1 MPAKILAFSGS
12 LRADSFNQRIVALAA
27 DMARARGAEATVL
40 SLRDYPMPIF
50 NQDDEDASGVPAEA
64 RAFREQLMNH
74 DGFVI
79 GCPEY
84 NSSITAAL
92 KNAIDWAT
100 RAKAEGEGPL
110 DCFAGKTVALT
121 AASPGGFGGLRGLD
135 HVREILNN
143 VGCHIV
149 PGMVAISAVHDAIDS
164 DGKLTNDHARG
175 SLESLVDTLVR
186 TTSATAR
193 K

>member
-79 GCPEY
+79 G
-84 NSSITAAL
+84 
-92 KNAIDWAT
+92 
-100 RAKAEGEGPL
+100 
-110 DCFAGKTVALT
+110 
-121 AASPGGFGGLRGLD
+121 
-135 HVREILNN
+135 
-143 VGCHIV
+143 
-149 PGMVAISAVHDAIDS
+149 
-164 DGKLTNDHARG
+164 
-175 SLESLVDTLVR
+175 
-186 TTSATAR
+186 
-193 K
+193 